1 MMLAFPVALFFA
13 GVLLWQIAPGVL
25 NPIWL
30 MIGLYFLPSF
40 VSIMRRRSPLAVFFL
55 NTTLG
60 WTGVFWFVSMVWA
73 LA

>member
-1 MMLAFPVALFFA
+1 MLAFPVALFFA
-13 GVLLWQIAPGVL
+13 GVLLWQLAPGVL
-25 NPIWL
+25 NPIWIA
-30 MIGLYFLPSF
+30 IGLYFLPTI
-40 VSIMRRRSPLAVFFL
+40 VALLRKRSPMAVCFI

>member
-1 MMLAFPVALFFA
+1 MFAFPVALFFA
-13 GVLLWQIAPGVL
+13 GVLLWQIAPGYL

-30 MIGLYFLPSF
+30 MIGLYFLPAI
-40 VSIMRRRSPLAVFFL
+40 VAIMRRRSPMAVTFL

-60 WTGVFWFVSMVWA
+60 WTGVGWFVSMVWA